1 MNDRRYNSD
10 VRAMANHACM
20 MSVEG
25 LKDSIL
31 DDWKDP
37 KWPGMLFDAMNIAL
51 EKKMGKR
58 AYKEWF
64 DSLPVDGGAK

>member
-10 VRAMANHACM
+10 VRAMANHASV

-31 DDWKDP
+31 EDWKNP
-37 KWPGMLFDAMNIAL
+37 QWPAMLFDAMNLAL

-58 AYKEWF
+58 AYKVWF
-64 DSLPVDGGAK
+64 DSLPIDGGNK